1 MTETGLEP
9 RDYRPQ
15 RQSSSCRPL
24 TAGSLYRPPHPGR
37 PSRHLSTGPSGNQL
51 RTAHPSLLT
60 PNEGEGGQEQGFRS
74 HSSLPGAAVNQWG
87 ALASTP
93 QAEGICGVP
102 GPGDW
107 AQPWLC
113 PSVLELSLADSP
125 TQLSAIQSP
134 ALGCLHPV
142 LSTLGLYISGAVYT
156 RAVYTRAVYTGAV
169 YTQCCLRWG
178 CLHPVLATAGL
189 CTPGAVYTRR
199 RVHPVLA
206 TASLPSSSLSADRKC
221 LQGDILLHQE
231 TPGWPAGTGGQRP
244 PQHSLQGSPLPQ
256 GKCCLS
262 LPPSGFPVPARQ
274 LLRASKTKSAERWAR
289 WAPPQV

>member
-1 MTETGLEP
+1 MRRPTAETKQGPFTDPPPWAPLQTPLHRPIWKPAENRAP
-9 RDYRPQ
+9 QPADPQ
-15 RQSSSCRPL
+15 RGGGGPRTRLPQPQL
-24 TAGSLYRPPHPGR
+24 PPR
-37 PSRHLSTGPSGNQL
+37 
-51 RTAHPSLLT
+51 
-60 PNEGEGGQEQGFRS
+60 GGCKS
-74 HSSLPGAAVNQWG
+74 VG

-134 ALGCLHPV
+134 ALGCLYPV

>member
-9 RDYRPQ
+9 RDDRPQ
-15 RQSSSCRPL
+15 RQSRVPL
-24 TAGSLYRPPHPGR
+24 PTPHPGR

-74 HSSLPGAAVNQWG
+74 HSSLPGATVNQWG

-93 QAEGICGVP
+93 QAEGVCGVP

-134 ALGCLHPV
+134 ALGCLYPV

-156 RAVYTRAVYTGAV
+156 RAMYTRAVYTGAV
-169 YTQCCLRWG
+169 YTQCCLHWG

-199 RVHPVLA
+199 RVHPM
-206 TASLPSSSLSADRKC
+206 PC
-221 LQGDILLHQE
+221 
-231 TPGWPAGTGGQRP
+231 TPGAGYSLTALIVSVCRQEMSAGRHPVAPGDPWLARRNWGSAASPAQP
-244 PQHSLQGSPLPQ
+244 PGVPSAPGEM
-256 GKCCLS
+256 LS
-262 LPPSGFPVPARQ
+262 VPPSIWVSCPC
-274 LLRASKTKSAERWAR
+274 RASC
-289 WAPPQV
+289 